1 MSLVTSRWFGQPLS
15 KRITVRRSTAIAVG
29 AFVGL
34 GSLYLQVR
42 EPTDEKPA
50 EQVFVI
56 PVDQTSSTTMT
67 TTTVTTTTVRTT
79 ATVPAAPTTTG
90 EPAADDSPTVDGA
103 PQPTES

>member
-67 TTTVTTTTVRTT
+67 TTTVTTTTVT
-79 ATVPAAPTTTG
+79 ATAAPTTTG